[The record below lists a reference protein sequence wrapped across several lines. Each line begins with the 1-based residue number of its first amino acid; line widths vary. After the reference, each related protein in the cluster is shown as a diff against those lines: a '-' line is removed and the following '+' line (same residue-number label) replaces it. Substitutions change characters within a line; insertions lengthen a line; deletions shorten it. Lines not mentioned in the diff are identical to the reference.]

1 MPFVVLNHAIC
12 SFLSAKFMPFVV

>member
-12 SFLSAKFMPFVV
+12 SFLSAKIMPFVV